1 LRAKPFAAVD
11 DVVDAALGTRFTAAV
26 VRVERG
32 GRLVHEAALG
42 ATSAD
47 AFARPID
54 PTTRFDLASLSKVI
68 LAAAVLRAVDDG
80 ALALDASV
88 DALHEWRS
96 RDDARTITW
105 RMLLAHTSGLQSGA
119 DYRTLLREEIE
130 AYALAVP
137 LKQRPGAGVI
147 YSDIGFIAL
156 GVAYARLCGTSL
168 ASALADGLAPFG
180 TPSLGYRPRAA
191 ERLAIPATEC
201 DGWRGRVRGTVHDEK
216 AALAGGVAGH
226 AGLFGSARDVA
237 RIAEAFLAPARGRP
251 SALAASLAAEAVTEQ
266 AFDPIL
272 RRGLGWAL
280 KTTETNSC
288 GTVAGPRTFGHTGFT
303 GTCVWADPD
312 RDASVVFLTNGVYFG
327 RTDLRDV
334 RAAVCDAAFAAIDA
348 GAGLSAFGRVG

>member
-1 LRAKPFAAVD
+1 MVR
-11 DVVDAALGTRFTAAV
+11 AALGVRFTAAV

-32 GRLVHEAALG
+32 GRLVHERAFG

-68 LAAAVLRAVDDG
+68 LAAAVLRAVDD
-80 ALALDASV
+80 ATIALDAPIEV
-88 DALHEWRS
+88 LPEWRA

-119 DYRTLLREEIE
+119 DYRTLLRENVET
-130 AYALAVP
+130 YALSVP
-137 LKQRPGAGVI
+137 LKQAPGTGVI

-156 GVAYARLCGTSL
+156 GVAYARLRGKPL
-168 ASALADGLAPFG
+168 AGALARDLAAFAV
-180 TPSLGYRPRAA
+180 PSLGYRPRAA

-201 DGWRGRVRGTVHDEK
+201 DAWRGRVRGTVHDEK

-226 AGLFGSARDVA
+226 AGIFGSARDVA
-237 RIAEAFLAPARGRP
+237 RIAEAFLGCARGRP
-251 SALAASLAAEAVTEQ
+251 APLSAALAAEAVAEQ
-266 AFDPIL
+266 AFDPVL

-280 KTTETNSC
+280 KTTDTNSC
-288 GTVAGPRTFGHTGFT
+288 GTAAGPGTFGHTGFT
-303 GTCVWADPD
+303 GTCVWADPA
-312 RDASVVFLTNGVYFG
+312 RDASVVLLTNAVYVG
-327 RTDLRDV
+327 RGDLREV
-334 RAAVCDAAFAAIDA
+334 RAATCDAAFAAIDA